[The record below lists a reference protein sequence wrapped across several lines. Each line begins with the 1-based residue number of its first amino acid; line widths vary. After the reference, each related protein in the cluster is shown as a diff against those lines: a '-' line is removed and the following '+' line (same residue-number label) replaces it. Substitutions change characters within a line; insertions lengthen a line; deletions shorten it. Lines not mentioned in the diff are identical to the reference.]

1 MESLV
6 ALRKEAFAADAGYRF
21 QRFVGLPKGNAHSR
35 GSPARP
41 RMNPRASLH
50 GARFYVF
57 GKFVRPPF
65 LPRDGTEAGEFTSPL
80 KLFEYMAAVKFI
92 VATGVPSVLEILRP
106 GENSVITPLDEE
118 EFI

>member
-1 MESLV
+1 
-6 ALRKEAFAADAGYRF
+6 
-21 QRFVGLPKGNAHSR
+21 
-35 GSPARP
+35 
-41 RMNPRASLH
+41 MNLRASLH

-118 EFI
+118 EEFI